1 MSRLVVSE
9 IVSQTCPTSR
19 VQTIEKWTAVADICR
34 CLHNFNGVLQICS
47 AFSNS
52 SVYRLKQTWT
62 RRVTKA
68 VSETETWNHFGISGS
83 YALIQLDLESSFLS
97 SLCLSF
103 WEKSSRVFL
112 VVTRILNLSHDFLWI
127 MLTFIFLLLKCQIF
141 VNQIFSISLVLLE
154 LMSLSLV
161 FWGFLLR
168 VKCQISKPEITA
180 SVTMSATR
188 LFCPLFR
195 LVTPSTAC
203 SRWFRVMG
211 GIAT

>member
-83 YALIQLDLESSFLS
+83 YAIIELDIDSSFFS

-103 WEKSSRVFL
+103 WEQSR
-112 VVTRILNLSHDFLWI
+112 
-127 MLTFIFLLLKCQIF
+127 IFLRNYSCLLSGHQNLEFIPW
-141 VNQIFSISLVLLE
+141 FSLE
-154 LMSLSLV
+154 NTYYLAYFFCSNVKFLFIKYFRFLDFCSNC
-161 FWGFLLR
+161 WGF
-168 VKCQISKPEITA
+168 
-180 SVTMSATR
+180 
-188 LFCPLFR
+188 PLSFEAFFFKKF
-195 LVTPSTAC
+195 LS
-203 SRWFRVMG
+203 FKKF
-211 GIAT
+211 